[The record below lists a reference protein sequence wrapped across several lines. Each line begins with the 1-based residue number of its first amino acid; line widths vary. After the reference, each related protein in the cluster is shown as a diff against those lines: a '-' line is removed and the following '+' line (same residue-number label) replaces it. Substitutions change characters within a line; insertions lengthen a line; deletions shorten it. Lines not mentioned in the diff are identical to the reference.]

1 MLQPPRPGSVDGAM
15 KPMPANL
22 SAVPWPPHLK
32 LQLETLQQ
40 ELKNGETDYV
50 DVVIVGILCF
60 TSADQWQLVIGL
72 FIHVYILTSVWGKFV
87 MYLK

>member
-40 ELKNGETDYV
+40 ELKNGETDHV
-50 DVVIVGILCF
+50 EVVIVGILCF
-60 TSADQWQLVIGL
+60 TSTKSERSI
-72 FIHVYILTSVWGKFV
+72 ITCMSH
-87 MYLK
+87 